1 MFFDCSMYCV
11 ETLSECGTPKP
22 VQIGFGCEDFYY
34 YESRPL
40 RLGEYGFYVTDYYRI
55 RHSKFLYFER
65 RLFRGLLIFGVR
77 LRALVSLIRNVLLD
91 FGAFF

>member
-1 MFFDCSMYCV
+1 MYGM
-11 ETLSECGTPKP
+11 EALSERGTSQP
-22 VQIGFGCEDFYY
+22 VQIGFRGENFYDD
-34 YESRPL
+34 ESRPL